1 MKLKIDKEADAL
13 YLYLDDSEIVMTK
26 EVAPGF
32 IVNFNEENQAVGF
45 EVLHL
50 SKRSKALDLSS
61 VEFDSN

>member
-1 MKLKIDKEADAL
+1 
-13 YLYLDDSEIVMTK
+13 MTK

-32 IVNFNEENQAVGF
+32 IVDFNEENQAVGF